1 MKCLIID
8 DEPLAIKVIEKHL
21 SKLEGFEVLST
32 FNSALPAYNYMQK
45 KAVYL
50 VFLDIEMP
58 NLSGFNFLKT
68 LHHHPEIIITT
79 AHREYAIDSY
89 DYCIIDYLLKPIS
102 FERLLKAISK
112 LGDSKSLPNFNQIES
127 TQLLPK
133 RDRDYVFIKADRQNV
148 KVYLDEILYI
158 ESLKNHVKVILPS
171 QRHITLVNM
180 QDIEK
185 KLDNEK
191 FVRVHR
197 SFIVALSKIK
207 SFNSSGLYIADQFI
221 PIGRSYKLSVMER
234 LNKFLL

>member
-1 MKCLIID
+1 
-8 DEPLAIKVIEKHL
+8 
-21 SKLEGFEVLST
+21 
-32 FNSALPAYNYMQK
+32 
-45 KAVYL
+45 
-50 VFLDIEMP
+50 
-58 NLSGFNFLKT
+58 
-68 LHHHPEIIITT
+68 
-79 AHREYAIDSY
+79 
-89 DYCIIDYLLKPIS
+89 
-102 FERLLKAISK
+102 LKAISK
-112 LGDSKSLPNFNQIES
+112 LGDSKSISNSIPVETS
-127 TQLLPK
+127 QLLAK

-158 ESLKNHVKVILPS
+158 ESLKNHVKVVLPT

-221 PIGRSYKLSVMER
+221 PIGRSYKLTVMER